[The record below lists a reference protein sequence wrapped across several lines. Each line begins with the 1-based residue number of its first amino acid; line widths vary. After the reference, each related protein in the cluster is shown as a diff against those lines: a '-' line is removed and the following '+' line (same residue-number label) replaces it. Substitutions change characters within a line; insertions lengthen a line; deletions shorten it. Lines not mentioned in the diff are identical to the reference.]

1 MYGIKQYWVIQ
12 HKEVKK
18 QGNTQ
23 CAIICF
29 SSNFD
34 IFNSFFFFCTISS
47 TPPDNHHGDDMNGN
61 NTESRSPSSDGHLA
75 DSSSSVEQMASTR
88 GSLLSLPRSSGLL
101 HHNLA
106 HEPIMEEPFPPPP
119 PPYQGTSPM
128 RSLLPP
134 PMHHDD
140 NISDTS
146 SEISFGGP
154 VYHRPMLHD
163 TDILSRSRP
172 TPTSV
177 DPYLSQHPP
186 VRSLN
191 GTPGVALGMRGP
203 ADGGSELDNTS
214 LAMRGHESNM
224 DLRKTFG
231 SRLGRNSK
239 TRGMSEETVRSIY
252 ARTPASGI
260 SRMPDSAFGSRN
272 EIGRKSVASRRGSN
286 ASQKV
291 APLNKP
297 PIENLIDNTSVIYR
311 RDSESSKDSNSYP
324 PEVERAIAAA
334 RDARAYDSTSSE
346 YSSSRDELYSA
357 LEFGKRNN
365 FEKYY
370 GIPTLETTSMSS
382 EATNS
387 SEQDGICKF
396 SASPRT
402 VGDGFYAPVPMKQPY
417 YNPRSRS
424 RQNNDAYLYVLDPRR
439 RVMDGG
445 PVRVR
450 SQHDHKG
457 SLV

>member
-1 MYGIKQYWVIQ
+1 MFVLYF
-12 HKEVKK
+12 
-18 QGNTQ
+18 T
-23 CAIICF
+23 
-29 SSNFD
+29 
-34 IFNSFFFFCTISS
+34 SS
-47 TPPDNHHGDDMNGN
+47 TPPDNGHGDDMNGD

-75 DSSSSVEQMASTR
+75 DSSSSVEQMTSTR
-88 GSLLSLPRSSGLL
+88 GSLLSLPRSSGFL
-101 HHNLA
+101 HHNIA

-119 PPYQGTSPM
+119 PPYQVTSPM
-128 RSLLPP
+128 RCLLPP
-134 PMHHDD
+134 PIPHDD

-154 VYHRPMLHD
+154 VSHRPMLHD
-163 TDILSRSRP
+163 TDIMSRSRP
-172 TPTSV
+172 TPLSA
-177 DPYLSQHPP
+177 DPYTQHPP
-186 VRSLN
+186 MRSLN
-191 GTPGVALGMRGP
+191 GTPGVSLGMRGP

-214 LAMRGHESNM
+214 LVMRGHESNA
-224 DLRKTFG
+224 DLRKIFG

-239 TRGMSEETVRSIY
+239 SRGMSEETVRSLY

-260 SRMPDSAFGSRN
+260 SRVPDYGS
-272 EIGRKSVASRRGSN
+272 RKSVASRRSSN

-297 PIENLIDNTSVIYR
+297 PTENLIDTTPMCYR
-311 RDSESSKDSNSYP
+311 RDSESSKESNSYP
-324 PEVERAIAAA
+324 PEVEKAIAAA

-382 EATNS
+382 DATNS

-402 VGDGFYAPVPMKQPY
+402 VVDGFYAPVPLLPPY
-417 YNPRSRS
+417 YPRSRS
-424 RQNNDAYLYVLDPRR
+424 RNNEYLYVLDPRR
-439 RVMDGG
+439 RVLDGG

-450 SQHDHKG
+450 SQMDHKG

>member
-1 MYGIKQYWVIQ
+1 
-12 HKEVKK
+12 
-18 QGNTQ
+18 
-23 CAIICF
+23 
-29 SSNFD
+29 
-34 IFNSFFFFCTISS
+34 
-47 TPPDNHHGDDMNGN
+47 MNGD
-61 NTESRSPSSDGHLA
+61 NTESRSPSSDGNLA

-88 GSLLSLPRSSGLL
+88 GSLLSLPRSSGYL
-101 HHNLA
+101 HHNVA

-128 RSLLPP
+128 RSLLIPP
-134 PMHHDD
+134 VHRDHD

-154 VYHRPMLHD
+154 VYHRPILHD
-163 TDILSRSRP
+163 SDVSSRSRP
-172 TPTSV
+172 TPICA
-177 DPYLSQHPP
+177 DPHLIQHPP

-191 GTPGVALGMRGP
+191 GTPGVSLGMRGP

-214 LAMRGHESNM
+214 LAMRGHESNA

-231 SRLGRNSK
+231 SRLGRTSK
-239 TRGMSEETVRSIY
+239 QREMSEETVRSIY

-260 SRMPDSAFGSRN
+260 SRMPDFGSRH
-272 EIGRKSVASRRGSN
+272 EIGRKSVGSRRGSS

-297 PIENLIDNTSVIYR
+297 PVENLIDTTTPVIYYR
-311 RDSESSKDSNSYP
+311 RDSVSSKESNSYP
-324 PEVERAIAAA
+324 PEVEKAIAAA

-346 YSSSRDELYSA
+346 YSSSRDELYAA

-365 FEKYY
+365 FEKFY

-396 SASPRT
+396 SGSPRT
-402 VGDGFYAPVPMKQPY
+402 VGDGFYAPVPLRQPY
-417 YNPRSRS
+417 YMPRSRS
-424 RQNNDAYLYVLDPRR
+424 RNNEAYLYVLDPRR
-439 RVMDGG
+439 RVMDVG

-450 SQHDHKG
+450 NQLDHKG